1 MFDLAGKRGLV
12 TGGGSGIGKAVAEM
26 FIDAGAQVAIADIV
40 FPAAVAEQIGA
51 LAIQCDVSDEHSITA
66 ALKKAQEG
74 LGGDLD
80 FVILNAG
87 IGDVG
92 PAITEQP
99 TALLERVTRVNYW
112 GTVYGLKHAPAVMKD
127 GGTIVSTS
135 SMAAFINVPG
145 SSAYSASKKAVVSLT
160 EMSALELGSRGIR
173 VNCVCPGYTETS
185 MGSGDEGRQICEA
198 FTALGRVATVD
209 DMTGVF
215 HFLVSDASRYMTGQ
229 ALKVD
234 GGWSCG
240 PTPTLLAV
248 ITGSSQA
255 PG

>member
-1 MFDLAGKRGLV
+1 MFDLRGKRGLI
-12 TGGGSGIGKAVAEM
+12 TGGGSGIGKATAEI
-26 FIDAGAQVAIADIV
+26 FAASGAHVAIADIV
-40 FPAAVAEQIGA
+40 FPQETAKRIEAVP
-51 LAIQCDVSDEHSITA
+51 LQCDVSDEESVRQA
-66 ALKKAQEG
+66 FEQAREM

-80 FVILNAG
+80 FAILNAG
-87 IGDVG
+87 VGDVG
-92 PAITEQP
+92 PTITEQSS
-99 TALLERVTRVNYW
+99 ALLEKVTRINYW
-112 GTVYGLKHAPAVMKD
+112 GTVYGLKHAPTVMAD
-127 GGTIVSTS
+127 GGAIVSTS

-145 SSAYSASKKAVVSLT
+145 SSAYSASKKAIVSLT
-160 EMSALELGSRGIR
+160 EMAALELGARGIR

-185 MGSGDEGRQICEA
+185 MGSGEEGRQICES

-215 HFLVSDASRYMTGQ
+215 YFLVSKASQYITGQ

-240 PTPTLLAV
+240 PTPTLLSI